1 MKPQLLLSLALL
13 AIPSGAVAEEPA
25 KEPRPLGVEA
35 AIIFPGNSSI
45 RSWKADRDRGIW
57 IQDRRRNWFYGTFI
71 GTCPSLSFAQAFGVE
86 TRGAGRLDR
95 LASIIVR
102 GDSCPLNS
110 FVTSAP
116 PPSKEESE
124 AARKAEEAAQN

>member
-1 MKPQLLLSLALL
+1 MKPKLILSLALFVL
-13 AIPSGAVAEEPA
+13 PSAALAEEPA
-25 KEPRPLGVEA
+25 KDQRPLGVEA
-35 AIIFPGNSSI
+35 AITFPGNSTI

-102 GDSCPLNS
+102 GDSCPLSS

-116 PPSKEESE
+116 PPSKEERE
-124 AARKAEEAAQN
+124 AARNAEEAAQN

>member
-1 MKPQLLLSLALL
+1 MTSKLIFSLALFAL
-13 AIPSGAVAEEPA
+13 PSAALAEEPA
-25 KEPRPLGVEA
+25 KERPLGVEA
-35 AIIFPGNSSI
+35 AIVFPGSSTI

-71 GTCPSLSFAQAFGVE
+71 GTCPSLSFAQVFGVE

-102 GDSCPLNS
+102 GDSCPLSS

-116 PPSKEESE
+116 PPSKEERE
-124 AARKAEEAAQN
+124 VARKAEEAAQN